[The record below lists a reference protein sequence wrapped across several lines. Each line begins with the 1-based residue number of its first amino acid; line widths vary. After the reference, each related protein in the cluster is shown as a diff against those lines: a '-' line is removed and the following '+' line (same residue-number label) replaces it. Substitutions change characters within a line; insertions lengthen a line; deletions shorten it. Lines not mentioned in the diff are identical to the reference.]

1 MGDLQA
7 LASQAWGAATLSYL
21 YHSLCRTSIC
31 DVFIVNGFISLLQV
45 WAWERIIP
53 FQPMLSPF
61 NNDQPEGQKPLA
73 YKWSRRRVHE
83 NDARKNMI
91 FCRDVLDNLR
101 PYQDDMSQNQNDDE
115 VGPSQQY
122 RSILRL
128 LVLLILMGYFMIW
141 IMMPTNTFYLHWLPH
156 LYAKLNS
163 TYFGQQGSNILIYTF
178 PVLFIA
184 TLGCIFLHLVK
195 YANVHDERTSKGT
208 RSDSWSRPA
217 ITKGPLGIVSWIEF
231 CFLFM
236 FTALLIWSISSYTHG
251 MFKTITR
258 QSAAMMGVKVWKAK
272 LQSVALMLGLVGN
285 ICLAFLFFPV
295 TRGSSILRL
304 FGLTSESSVKYHIWL
319 GHAVM
324 ALFTAH
330 GLCFI
335 IFWADTHQL
344 SEMLEWNK
352 VGISFVAGE
361 VSLFAGIAMW
371 MTSFPRIRRKL
382 FELFFY
388 THHLYIIFV
397 VFFVFHVGFTYSC
410 ITLPGFYLFLIDRY
424 LRFLQSQQCVCL
436 VSARVLPCQAVEL
449 NFSKSPGLRYY
460 PTSSVFINVPS
471 ISKLQWHPFTV
482 TSNSNMEPEKLSIV
496 IKSEGKWSQK
506 LFEKLSSTTPGH
518 HLQVSLEG
526 PYGPSST
533 QFLRHDMLVM
543 VSGGSGITPFISI
556 IRELIYIAGSTGCKI
571 PKVLLVAAFKKST
584 DLAMLELLLPLS
596 GTNYN
601 MSRLQIQIEA
611 YVTRETEPLKD
622 NQKFLKTLWLKPNA
636 SERPVSS
643 VLGQNNWLWLGAIIT
658 SSFIMFLLLIAI
670 LNRYYIYP
678 IDHNTG
684 MIYSYSERAA
694 LSMLLLCV
702 SIAVTAS
709 AAFVWNKKQ
718 KAKEMV
724 QIQNNDIP
732 TPMTSPGTGSWFNN
746 ADIELESLPFQTFTR
761 ATQVHYGV
769 RPNLK
774 KKVTECEESNV
785 GVFVSGPRR
794 MKQEIATICSSC
806 VGTNLHFESISF
818 SW

>member
-1 MGDLQA
+1 MAAKTILIQKMSWNIQQA
-7 LASQAWGAATLSYL
+7 
-21 YHSLCRTSIC
+21 I
-31 DVFIVNGFISLLQV
+31 
-45 WAWERIIP
+45 
-53 FQPMLSPF
+53 
-61 NNDQPEGQKPLA
+61 K
-73 YKWSRRRVHE
+73 
-83 NDARKNMI
+83 
-91 FCRDVLDNLR
+91 
-101 PYQDDMSQNQNDDE
+101 
-115 VGPSQQY
+115 
-122 RSILRL
+122 L

-178 PVLFIA
+178 PGLFIA
-184 TLGCIFLHLVK
+184 TLGCIFLHLAK
-195 YANVHDERTSKGT
+195 YANAHDERTSKGT
-208 RSDSWSRPA
+208 RFALWSRPA
-217 ITKGPLGIVSWIEF
+217 ITKGPLGIVSWIEL

-251 MFKTITR
+251 MVKTITR
-258 QSAAMMGVKVWKAK
+258 QSAAMMGVKVWQAK

-295 TRGSSILRL
+295 TRGSSILQL

-324 ALFTAH
+324 ALFTVH

-344 SEMLEWNK
+344 SIMLEWNK
-352 VGISFVAGE
+352 VGISIVAGE
-361 VSLFAGIAMW
+361 VSLLAGIAMW

-388 THHLYIIFV
+388 THHLYVIFV
-397 VFFVFHVGFTYSC
+397 VFFVFHVGFNYSC

-424 LRFLQSQQCVCL
+424 LRFLQSQECVCL

-449 NFSKSPGLRYY
+449 NFSKSPGLRYN

-482 TSNSNMEPEKLSIV
+482 SSNSNMEPEKLSIV
-496 IKSEGKWSQK
+496 IKK
-506 LFEKLSSTTPGH
+506 
-518 HLQVSLEG
+518 
-526 PYGPSST
+526 
-533 QFLRHDMLVM
+533 
-543 VSGGSGITPFISI
+543 
-556 IRELIYIAGSTGCKI
+556 
-571 PKVLLVAAFKKST
+571 
-584 DLAMLELLLPLS
+584 
-596 GTNYN
+596 
-601 MSRLQIQIEA
+601 
-611 YVTRETEPLKD
+611 
-622 NQKFLKTLWLKPNA
+622 
-636 SERPVSS
+636 RPVSA
-643 VLGQNNWLWLGAIIT
+643 VLGQNNWLCLGAIIT

-684 MIYSYSERAA
+684 MISSYSERAA

-702 SIAVTAS
+702 SIGVTAS

-718 KAKEMV
+718 KVKEMV

-732 TPMTSPGTGSWFNN
+732 TPTTSPGTGSWFNN

-774 KKVTECEESNV
+774 MLHCQPIPETVALVEDIVVNYVTDMDSAKLNRCRELLSMHEDLKKAQKAFEFDQEELAHMSEGEV
-785 GVFVSGPRR
+785 
-794 MKQEIATICSSC
+794 
-806 VGTNLHFESISF
+806 
-818 SW
+818 